1 MDREF
6 YTYHLSSDFVEAKD
20 VPLEYLDK
28 IYSEVDAIPTDN
40 SGISEEDKNEIK
52 VKLEKVINEKKN
64 ATE

>member
-1 MDREF
+1 
-6 YTYHLSSDFVEAKD
+6 LSSDFVEAKD

>member
-1 MDREF
+1 M
-6 YTYHLSSDFVEAKD
+6 SSDFVEAKD

-52 VKLEKVINEKKN
+52 FKLEKVINEKKN